1 MATGLL
7 TTSFFTSFFTSFP
20 PFRCVCLSIMIF
32 NSFIRDCVKF
42 MRSLFLYFFE
52 SLRMTR
58 IDMTVRKGE
67 VFRFFF

>member
-1 MATGLL
+1 MATSLL
-7 TTSFFTSFFTSFP
+7 TTSFSTSFS
-20 PFRCVCLSIMIF
+20 PFRYVCLSIMLF

-58 IDMTVRKGE
+58 CDVIVRKGE